1 MKKSMLYELVN
12 ANIRDEFDLTQVAE
26 IIFKSIAFTYPEAS
40 NVGVFSSFYCFDLP
54 QLSVEEK
61 NSRARRLGR
70 LLASKMPALAEL
82 AMRTYESA
90 GCAKSNQLFREI
102 KGKKR
107 MRYCLDA
114 LRDAPIN
121 LPHGRDKPKFSR
133 HSSLFAENG
142 QTYRVLRAFFDLST
156 VLNA

>member
-1 MKKSMLYELVN
+1 MKKTMLYELVN
-12 ANIRDEFDLTQVAE
+12 AKIRDKFDLTQVAK
-26 IIFKSIAFTYPEAS
+26 IIWKSIAFTYPEAT

-70 LLASKMPALAEL
+70 LLAGKMPALAEL

-90 GCAKSNQLFREI
+90 GYAKSNQLFRAV

-107 MRYCLDA
+107 MRHCRGLLKGNELKY
-114 LRDAPIN
+114 
-121 LPHGRDKPKFSR
+121 
-133 HSSLFAENG
+133 
-142 QTYRVLRAFFDLST
+142 
-156 VLNA
+156 